1 MIRLL
6 IVEDDE
12 KIARL
17 LEILFENNGFEVT
30 VAYSGT
36 EGWSLFQQI
45 KPDIAVLDLMLP
57 GIDGFELLEK
67 IRSVDEEVGVV
78 VLTARGEVENRI
90 RGLKKG
96 ADDYIPKPFHLDELL
111 ARVEA
116 VAKRVKRTD
125 LIAIGDVVFNSDART
140 LTFPDGRSVSL
151 SEREQ
156 AVLSYLIGN
165 EGHVVKR
172 EEIIEAVWNDSEN
185 ISKNIADVYVKYI
198 RDKLGE
204 YGYVIRTVRG
214 VGYVFKP

>member
-1 MIRLL
+1 M
-6 IVEDDE
+6 EDDE

-156 AVLSYLIGN
+156 AVLSYLVGN

-198 RDKLGE
+198 RGKLGE